1 MGKIIAIAN
10 QKGGVGKTTT
20 AMNLAAGLSYVNR
33 KVLLVDFDPQGNATH
48 GIGANKVGYTKT
60 VYDVLMS
67 DATVDEC
74 KITLQMPPLDV
85 LPATSGLAGA
95 DVDMA
100 SYEMGR
106 EKLLKNKLEAVR
118 NQYDYI
124 IIDCPPALGLLNT
137 NALTATDTVMIPVQ
151 CEYFALE
158 GLTQLLSTIRLV
170 QKLWNPRLSIE
181 GVLLTMFDV
190 RTKLSVEVQQEVR
203 KYFKEKVYRCYIPR
217 NVRLSEA
224 PSREESIFEYDT
236 RSEGAKAYA
245 QLVKEVITISKSGAM
260 AKRTP
265 TRHTPSH
272 PNMLQP
278 RKK

>member
-60 VYDVLMS
+60 VYDVLMT
-67 DATVDEC
+67 DASVDEC
-74 KITLQMPPLDV
+74 KVTLQMPPLDV
-85 LPATSGLAGA
+85 IPATSGLAGA

-106 EKLLKNKLEAVR
+106 EQLLKKKLDAVR
-118 NQYDYI
+118 DQYDYI

-170 QKLWNPRLSIE
+170 QRLWNPRLSIE

-236 RSEGAKAYA
+236 KSEGAKAYA
-245 QLVKEVITISKSGAM
+245 QLVKEVITQNEKG
-260 AKRTP
+260 KR
-265 TRHTPSH
+265 
-272 PNMLQP
+272 
-278 RKK
+278 

>member
-20 AMNLAAGLSYVNR
+20 SMNLAAGLAYVGKR
-33 KVLLVDFDPQGNATH
+33 VMLVDFDPQGNATH
-48 GIGANKVGYTKT
+48 GIGANRAGFTKS

-67 DATVDEC
+67 DTTADEA
-74 KITLQMPPLDV
+74 KVTLQMPPLDV
-85 LPATSGLAGA
+85 LPSTIDLSGA

-100 SYEMGR
+100 SYEIGR
-106 EKLLKNKLEAVR
+106 EQLLKKKLDAVR
-118 NQYDYI
+118 DNYDYI

-137 NALTATDTVMIPVQ
+137 NALTAADTVMIPVQ

-203 KYFKEKVYRCYIPR
+203 KYFKEKVYKCYIPR

-245 QLVKEVITISKSGAM
+245 QLVKEVITQNERG
-260 AKRTP
+260 KR
-265 TRHTPSH
+265 
-272 PNMLQP
+272 
-278 RKK
+278 

>member
-1 MGKIIAIAN
+1 MIEEKTMGKIIAIAN

-60 VYDVLMS
+60 VYDVLMT
-67 DATVDEC
+67 DASVDEC
-74 KITLQMPPLDV
+74 KVTLQMPPLDV
-85 LPATSGLAGA
+85 IPATSGLAGA

-100 SYEMGR
+100 SYEIGR
-106 EKLLKNKLEAVR
+106 EQLLKKKLDAVR
-118 NQYDYI
+118 DQYDYI

-170 QKLWNPRLSIE
+170 QRLWNPRLSIE

-236 RSEGAKAYA
+236 KSEGAKAYA
-245 QLVKEVITISKSGAM
+245 QLVKEVITQNEKG
-260 AKRTP
+260 KR
-265 TRHTPSH
+265 
-272 PNMLQP
+272 
-278 RKK
+278 

>member
-60 VYDVLMS
+60 VYDVLMT
-67 DATVDEC
+67 DASVDEC
-74 KITLQMPPLDV
+74 KVTLQMPPLDV
-85 LPATSGLAGA
+85 IPATSGLAGA

-100 SYEMGR
+100 SYEIGR
-106 EKLLKNKLEAVR
+106 EQLLKKKLDAVR
-118 NQYDYI
+118 DQYDYI

-170 QKLWNPRLSIE
+170 QRLWNPRLSIE

-236 RSEGAKAYA
+236 KSEGAKAYA
-245 QLVKEVITISKSGAM
+245 QLVKEVITQNEKG
-260 AKRTP
+260 KR
-265 TRHTPSH
+265 
-272 PNMLQP
+272 
-278 RKK
+278 